1 MFLPIDLPLQPKIQL
16 FGERFLPPKSKTT
29 VYVTDTLKIGWFAR
43 RQTLVNSYAVTCIVR
58 PAETH
63 ISGMGS
69 ATVWVDKELDAS
81 ISGAGSVNYYG
92 GPSVQEQI
100 SGAGDVKG
108 LGEK

>member
-1 MFLPIDLPLQPKIQL
+1 MFDSRHD
-16 FGERFLPPKSKTT
+16 E
-29 VYVTDTLKIGWFAR
+29 
-43 RQTLVNSYAVTCIVR
+43 TCQVF
-58 PAETH
+58 H

-92 GPSVQEQI
+92 DPSVQEQI

>member
-1 MFLPIDLPLQPKIQL
+1 VLSGAGSVDADGVADDLSVRISGA
-16 FGERFLPPKSKTT
+16 GEFSGGDLHS
-29 VYVTDTLKIGWFAR
+29 
-43 RQTLVNSYAVTCIVR
+43 QTADI
-58 PAETH
+58 H

-92 GPSVQEQI
+92 DPSVQKQI

>member
-1 MFLPIDLPLQPKIQL
+1 MD
-16 FGERFLPPKSKTT
+16 
-29 VYVTDTLKIGWFAR
+29 
-43 RQTLVNSYAVTCIVR
+43 
-58 PAETH
+58 
-63 ISGMGS
+63 S

-92 GPSVQEQI
+92 DPSVQEQI